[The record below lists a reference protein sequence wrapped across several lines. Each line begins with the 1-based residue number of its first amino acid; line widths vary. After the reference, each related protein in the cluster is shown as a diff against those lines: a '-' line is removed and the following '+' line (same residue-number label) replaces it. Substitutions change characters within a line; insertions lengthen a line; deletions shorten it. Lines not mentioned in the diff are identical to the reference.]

1 MASSKRAGYGGGGGT
16 AATVK
21 AKTHSVQNLTLNVP
35 IDEARAAEIQK
46 CLKKGKLKISF
57 DSVDLTTGRL
67 GDGWLY
73 D

>member
-1 MASSKRAGYGGGGGT
+1 MASSKRAGYGGGGAG
-16 AATVK
+16 ATVK
-21 AKTHSVQNLTLNVP
+21 AKSHSVQNLTLNVP

-57 DSVDLTTGRL
+57 DTVDLTTGRL